1 MRRILVRQRN
11 GLGGQSSAV
20 LLTLLLP
27 VHSPRGPTSFADSN
41 FARLQK
47 CGFDKVPAPPLKFP
61 VPPKKFPVRGLKF
74 PVPLSREFAEKP
86 FVEPALFDLARRHLK
101 AENAEIPC

>member
-1 MRRILVRQRN
+1 MRAFLFASATDLEGSR
-11 GLGGQSSAV
+11 SAV

-74 PVPLSREFAEKP
+74 PVPLSKGICGKT
-86 FVEPALFDLARRHLK
+86 FVEPALFDFARRHLR

>member
-1 MRRILVRQRN
+1 MMRAFLFASATDLEGSR
-11 GLGGQSSAV
+11 SAV

-61 VPPKKFPVRGLKF
+61 VRGLKF
-74 PVPLSREFAEKP
+74 PVPLSKGICGKT
-86 FVEPALFDLARRHLK
+86 FVEPVLFDFARRHLR

>member
-1 MRRILVRQRN
+1 MMRAFLFASETDLEGSR
-11 GLGGQSSAV
+11 SAV

-47 CGFDKVPAPPLKFP
+47 CGFDKVPALPLKFP

-74 PVPLSREFAEKP
+74 PVPLSKGICGKT
-86 FVEPALFDLARRHLK
+86 FVEPVLFDLARRHL
-101 AENAEIPC
+101 